1 MPLAGR
7 PAPASASVPA
17 PAAPPK
23 ARVRAIAR
31 PAPVEP
37 PRVSRRLIA
46 PRWPVDPPKA
56 PVPAIARRAAAVS
69 RKAPR
74 RLAARR
80 APLEA
85 SVAPAAA
92 TAIAAPVADHV
103 APASSLPAP
112 HRRARL
118 PRAQRAVIVASAIVL
133 AVGMSVAVSNAS
145 RWGRSAE
152 SFLLA
157 EIDVVGN
164 RVLTDGEVIGLS
176 GLEMG
181 TNLLTVRIDDVESAV
196 RRSPR
201 VHRVRASRALPNR
214 MIVTLDET
222 LPVALVAVGRGKAV
236 EVSSDG
242 VFLPAVE
249 RSAFVDLPLITGVQI
264 ADDGTP
270 SGDELKSALDLIVGA
285 RDAVPAL
292 AAEMSEV
299 RIAPGSGLVIYTVAD
314 GAEIRVGSGALDS
327 SGMKR
332 LSLVLSDL
340 RSRGIRAESI
350 DLRFRD
356 QIVVKPAQDGP
367 AGHV

>member
-1 MPLAGR
+1 MPLAGKPGPTR
-7 PAPASASVPA
+7 TPAPAGPRKPLVRVTSRRA
-17 PAAPPK
+17 PAAPLK
-23 ARVRAIAR
+23 ART
-31 PAPVEP
+31 
-37 PRVSRRLIA
+37 IA
-46 PRWPVDPPKA
+46 PRWPVEPVKPP
-56 PVPAIARRAAAVS
+56 ARVAT
-69 RKAPR
+69 PR
-74 RLAARR
+74 R
-80 APLEA
+80 
-85 SVAPAAA
+85 
-92 TAIAAPVADHV
+92 PVASRS
-103 APASSLPAP
+103 AQIPAVPPRPETPPAP
-112 HRRARL
+112 ERPRGMRL
-118 PRAQRAVIVASAIVL
+118 PHPHRAIIIASAIVL

-164 RVLTDGEVIGLS
+164 QVLTDDEVIGLS

-196 RRSPR
+196 LRSPR
-201 VHRVRASRALPNR
+201 VRRVRASRALPNR

-222 LPVALVAVGRGKAV
+222 LPVALVAVARGKVV
-236 EVSSDG
+236 EVSGDG

-249 RSAFVDLPLITGVQI
+249 RSAFVDLPLITGVET
-264 ADDGTP
+264 AGDGTP
-270 SGDELKSALDLIVGA
+270 AADDLKSALKLIVMA

-327 SGMKR
+327 SGMER
-332 LSLVLSDL
+332 LSMVLSDL
-340 RSRGIRAESI
+340 RSRGVKAESI

-356 QIVVKPAQDGP
+356 QIVVKPAQGG
-367 AGHV
+367 AGGRV